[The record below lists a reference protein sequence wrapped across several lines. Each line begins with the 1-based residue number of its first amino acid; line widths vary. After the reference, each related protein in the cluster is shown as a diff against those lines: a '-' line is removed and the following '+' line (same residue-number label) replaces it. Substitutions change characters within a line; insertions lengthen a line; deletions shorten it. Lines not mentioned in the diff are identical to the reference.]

1 MIRNLKQFFIS
12 LFVGLIFSSILF
24 YIPGVDYRYYL
35 IIFFC
40 VSAIL
45 IFAYPISRNKRLWL
59 TVCIPTIFAF
69 ALIHFFSSNCSCC
82 VWYII
87 VALSGLAVVVEI
99 CRLIAKKMHKNK
111 KAKELPNY
119 FFERKYDL
127 DKIEEYLEKI
137 NVVGINAPWGG
148 GKTYLFNILKSR
160 LNEKFHFVTIEA
172 MASTVDSIESY
183 FISELGH
190 VLENKGY
197 FSTSTTR
204 IKRLLK
210 DSSWSWLAN
219 FLWGQDSYTNL
230 IQSLKS
236 EICNLDKKILIAIE
250 DVDRVSEKS
259 IVEKIFYLSE
269 QLTSSNE
276 NIKILFLYNENNLLD
291 LLQQDRYYIEKYI
304 PYVVDLT
311 PVSLRTTIERVYDNE
326 KRSLPNIDTKILKE
340 IFTPFYTEYYTNKLF
355 NADLTIRF
363 VPNGVNIR
371 RVKLY
376 LNDVNLAL
384 DTPQLKQNARA
395 VYAYYFTK
403 HFVYEIYKKIDV
415 ATPFSKLKLFN
426 WKGESIAIKDI
437 PEMQAQ
443 DSQKFMG
450 NIYNETAFALFRI
463 FDYKFD
469 ILIDREMKK
478 FDDNFENIKVM
489 KSQEHNDKIDRLI
502 RYLRWRGKSEYTD
515 LENAR
520 LQFIEH
526 VLNKNDDNLDANF
539 HAFME
544 SLYNNLS
551 PKRDNTT
558 VMRIA
563 VDWFYTLLPAFVLH
577 EEDSSVFNRLLDFYI
592 KKENVHTISYELIK
606 SLNLCW
612 GIKRDVYLHILK
624 IFNEQNIVGN
634 MNAIPEYQK
643 FLVLYLNDMSR
654 YGFVD
659 THNVGLLEKKDFK
672 IIGNDEKLNYLIFDS
687 LIEKLQ
693 NLKQNVTE
701 SVRKDIDTMIS
712 FVEKNKKM
720 VNTPNEMKPSKE
732 KDPFNFSFISQDFKK
747 EIDMVKS
754 AHLSDDEFDQYV
766 DAMYRKE
773 EFSVDCVSFLMQQ
786 KKNLIVRQP

>member
-1 MIRNLKQFFIS
+1 M
-12 LFVGLIFSSILF
+12 
-24 YIPGVDYRYYL
+24 
-35 IIFFC
+35 C
-40 VSAIL
+40 
-45 IFAYPISRNKRLWL
+45 
-59 TVCIPTIFAF
+59 
-69 ALIHFFSSNCSCC
+69 
-82 VWYII
+82 
-87 VALSGLAVVVEI
+87 
-99 CRLIAKKMHKNK
+99 KNK
-111 KAKELPNY
+111 KAEEPPNY
-119 FFERKYDL
+119 FFERIYDL

-137 NVVGINAPWGG
+137 NVVGINAPWGE

-172 MASTVDSIESY
+172 MASTIDSIESY

-236 EICNLDKKILIAIE
+236 EICHLDKKLLIAIE
-250 DVDRVSEKS
+250 DVDRISEKS

-276 NIKILFLYNENNLLD
+276 NIKILFLYNENNLLN

-311 PVSLRTTIERVYDNE
+311 PVSLRSTIERVYNNE
-326 KRSLPNIDTKILKE
+326 KRSLPNIDTKILND
-340 IFTPFYTEYYTNKLF
+340 IFTPYYTEYYTKKLF
-355 NADLTIRF
+355 NTDLTIRF

-376 LNDVNLAL
+376 LNDVNSAL
-384 DTPQLKQNARA
+384 DSPQLKQNARA

-443 DSQKFMG
+443 DSQKFMED
-450 NIYNETAFALFRI
+450 IYNETAFALFRI
-463 FDYKFD
+463 FDYKLD
-469 ILIDREMKK
+469 VLIDWDMKK

-489 KSQEHNDKIDRLI
+489 ESQEHNDKIDRLI

-539 HAFME
+539 HAFKE
-544 SLYNNLS
+544 SLYSNLS

-558 VMRIA
+558 VMRMT
-563 VDWFYTLLPAFVLH
+563 VDWFYTLLPAFILH
-577 EEDSSVFNRLLDFYI
+577 EEDSSVFSSLLDFYI

-612 GIKRDVYLHILK
+612 GIKRDMYLHILR
-624 IFNEQNIVGN
+624 IFNELNIIGN
-634 MNAIPEYQK
+634 MNAIPEYKK
-643 FLVLYLNDMSR
+643 FLTLYLNAMSR
-654 YGFVD
+654 FGFVD
-659 THNVGLLEKKDFK
+659 AHNVALLEEKDFK
-672 IIGNDEKLNYLIFDS
+672 IISNDEKLNYLIFGS
-687 LIEKLQ
+687 LMKKLQ
-693 NLKQNVTE
+693 NLKKNVTE

-720 VNTPNEMKPSKE
+720 VNTQNEIKSPKE
-732 KDPFNFSFISQDFKK
+732 KNPFEISIVPQNFKK
-747 EIDMVKS
+747 EIEMVKS
-754 AHLSDDEFDQYV
+754 AHLSDAEFDQYV
-766 DAMYRKE
+766 DAMYRTE
-773 EFSVDCVSFLMQQ
+773 EFSADCVSFLMQQ
-786 KKNLIVRQP
+786 KKNLIVHQS

>member
-1 MIRNLKQFFIS
+1 MMHNLKHFFIS

-40 VSAIL
+40 VFAIL
-45 IFAYPISRNKRLWL
+45 IFVYPISQNKRLWL
-59 TVCIPTIFAF
+59 AVCIPVIFAF
-69 ALIHFFSSNCSCC
+69 ALIYFFSSNRNYC

-87 VALSGLAVVVEI
+87 AALSKLAIVVEI
-99 CRLIAKKMHKNK
+99 YRLIAKKICKNK
-111 KAKELPNY
+111 KTMEPPNY
-119 FFERKYDL
+119 FFERNYDL

-183 FISELGH
+183 LISEIGH
-190 VLENKGY
+190 VLENNGY

-210 DSSWSWLAN
+210 DSSWSWIAN

-236 EICNLDKKILIAIE
+236 EICHLDKKLLIAIE

-269 QLTSSNE
+269 RLTSSNE
-276 NIKILFLYNENNLLD
+276 NIKILFLYNENNLLN

-304 PYVVDLT
+304 PFVVDLT

-326 KRSLPNIDTKILKE
+326 KSSLPNIDTKILKD
-340 IFTPFYTEYYTNKLF
+340 IFTPFYTEYYTKKLF
-355 NADLTIRF
+355 NADLTIQF

-384 DTPQLKQNARA
+384 DTPQLKQNAGA

-403 HFVYEIYKKIDV
+403 HFVYEIYKRIDV
-415 ATPFSKLKLFN
+415 VTPFSKLKLFN
-426 WKGESIAIKDI
+426 WKGGSIAIKDI

-443 DSQKFMG
+443 DSQKFME

-463 FDYKFD
+463 FDYKLD
-469 ILIDREMKK
+469 VLIDRKMKK
-478 FDDNFENIKVM
+478 LDDNFENIKVM

-526 VLNKNDDNLDANF
+526 VLNKNDNNLDANF

-544 SLYNNLS
+544 SLYSNLS
-551 PKRDNTT
+551 TKRDNTT
-558 VMRIA
+558 IMRIS
-563 VDWFYTLLPAFVLH
+563 VDWFYTLLPAFILH

-612 GIKRDVYLHILK
+612 GIKRDVYLHILE
-624 IFNEQNIVGN
+624 IFNEKNIVGN

-659 THNVGLLEKKDFK
+659 TQNVSLLEEKDFK

-687 LIEKLQ
+687 LVKKLQ

-701 SVRKDIDTMIS
+701 SVRKDINTMIS

-720 VNTPNEMKPSKE
+720 VNTQNEMKLPKE
-732 KDPFNFSFISQDFKK
+732 KDPFKISFVPQNFKK
-747 EIDMVKS
+747 EIEMVKS
-754 AHLSDDEFDQYV
+754 AHLSDAEFDQYV

-786 KKNLIVRQP
+786 KNSLIV

>member
-1 MIRNLKQFFIS
+1 MHNLKHFFIS
-12 LFVGLIFSSILF
+12 LFVGSIFSSILF
-24 YIPGVDYRYYL
+24 YIPGVNYRYYL

-40 VSAIL
+40 VFAIL
-45 IFAYPISRNKRLWL
+45 IIVYPISRNKKLWL
-59 TVCIPTIFAF
+59 TICIPAIIAF

-87 VALSGLAVVVEI
+87 AALSGLAVVIEI
-99 CRLIAKKMHKNK
+99 CRLIAKNMYKNK

-190 VLENKGY
+190 ALENNGY

-236 EICNLDKKILIAIE
+236 EICRLDKKLLIAIE
-250 DVDRVSEKS
+250 DLDRVSEKS

-269 QLTSSNE
+269 QLTSLNE
-276 NIKILFLYNENNLLD
+276 NIKVLFLYNENNLLN

-311 PVSLRTTIERVYDNE
+311 PVSLRTTIERVYENE
-326 KRSLPNIDTKILKE
+326 KRSLPNIDTKILKD
-340 IFTPFYTEYYTNKLF
+340 IFTPFYTEYYTKKLF
-355 NADLTIRF
+355 NADLTINF

-376 LNDVNLAL
+376 LNDVNSAL
-384 DTPQLKQNARA
+384 DTPPLKQNARA

-437 PEMQAQ
+437 PEMQIQ
-443 DSQKFMG
+443 DSQRFMED
-450 NIYNETAFALFRI
+450 IYNETAFALFRI
-463 FDYKFD
+463 FDYKLD
-469 ILIDREMKK
+469 VLIDREMKK

-526 VLNKNDDNLDANF
+526 VLNKNDDNLEANF

-544 SLYNNLS
+544 SLYHNLS
-551 PKRDNTT
+551 SKRDNRTI
-558 VMRIA
+558 MRYT

-612 GIKRDVYLHILK
+612 GIRRDVYLHILK

-634 MNAIPEYQK
+634 MNANPEYQK
-643 FLVLYLNDMSR
+643 FLVLFLNGMSR

-659 THNVGLLEKKDFK
+659 TRNVGLLEEKDFK

-687 LIEKLQ
+687 LTEKLQ

-720 VNTPNEMKPSKE
+720 VNTQNEMNPPPK
-732 KDPFNFSFISQDFKK
+732 KDPFEISFVPQNFKK
-747 EIDMVKS
+747 ELEMVKS
-754 AHLSDDEFDQYV
+754 AHLSNAEFDQYV

-773 EFSVDCVSFLMQQ
+773 EFSVDCVRFLMQQ
-786 KKNLIVRQP
+786 KKNLIV

>member
-24 YIPGVDYRYYL
+24 YIPGVDYSYYL

-40 VSAIL
+40 VSAIF

-82 VWYII
+82 AWYII
-87 VALSGLAVVVEI
+87 AALSELAVLVEI
-99 CRLIAKKMHKNK
+99 CRFIAKKVCKNK
-111 KAKELPNY
+111 KATEPPNY
-119 FFERKYDL
+119 FFERNYDL

-160 LNEKFHFVTIEA
+160 LNEKFHFTTIEA

-190 VLENKGY
+190 VLENNGY

-219 FLWGQDSYTNL
+219 FLWGQDSYTSL

-236 EICNLDKKILIAIE
+236 EISRLDKKILIAIE
-250 DVDRVSEKS
+250 DIDRVSEKS
-259 IVEKIFYLSE
+259 IVEKILYLSE

-276 NIKILFLYNENNLLD
+276 NIKVLFLYNENNLLN

-326 KRSLPNIDTKILKE
+326 KRSLPNIETKMLKD
-340 IFTPFYTEYYTNKLF
+340 IFTPFYTEYYTRKLF
-355 NADLTIRF
+355 NADLTIQF

-384 DTPQLKQNARA
+384 DTPQLKQNARV

-403 HFVYEIYKKIDV
+403 HFVYEIYKRIDV

-426 WKGESIAIKDI
+426 WEGGSIAIKDI

-443 DSQKFMG
+443 VSQKFMED
-450 NIYNETAFALFRI
+450 IYNETAFALFRI
-463 FDYKFD
+463 FDYKLD
-469 ILIDREMKK
+469 VLIDKEMKK
-478 FDDNFENIKVM
+478 YDDNFENIKVM
-489 KSQEHNDKIDRLI
+489 ESQEHNDKIDRLI

-526 VLNKNDDNLDANF
+526 VLNKNDDNPDANF
-539 HAFME
+539 HAFMK
-544 SLYNNLS
+544 SLYSNLS

-563 VDWFYTLLPAFVLH
+563 VDWFYTLLPAFILH
-577 EEDSSVFNRLLDFYI
+577 EEDSSVFNGLLDFYI
-592 KKENVHTISYELIK
+592 KKENVHTINYELIK
-606 SLNLCW
+606 NLNLCW
-612 GIKRDVYLHILK
+612 GIKRGVYLHILK
-624 IFNEQNIVGN
+624 IFNKLNIVGN
-634 MNAIPEYQK
+634 MNANPEYQK
-643 FLVLYLNDMSR
+643 FLVLYLNGMSR
-654 YGFVD
+654 YGFID
-659 THNVGLLEKKDFK
+659 THSVRLLEEKDFK
-672 IIGNDEKLNYLIFDS
+672 IIGDDEKLNYLIFDS
-687 LIEKLQ
+687 LMEKLQ
-693 NLKQNVTE
+693 NLKQNVTK

-720 VNTPNEMKPSKE
+720 VNTQNEVKPPKE
-732 KDPFNFSFISQDFKK
+732 KDPSNFSFILQDFKK
-747 EIDMVKS
+747 ELEMVKS
-754 AHLSDDEFDQYV
+754 AHLSDAEFDKYV

-773 EFSVDCVSFLMQQ
+773 VFSVDCIKFLMQQ
-786 KKNLIVRQP
+786 KKNLIV

>member
-1 MIRNLKQFFIS
+1 MMHNLKHFFIS
-12 LFVGLIFSSILF
+12 LFVGSIFSSILF
-24 YIPGVDYRYYL
+24 YIPGVNYRYYL

-40 VSAIL
+40 VFAIL
-45 IFAYPISRNKRLWL
+45 IIVYPISRNKKLWL
-59 TVCIPTIFAF
+59 TICIPAIIAF

-87 VALSGLAVVVEI
+87 AALSGLAVVIEI
-99 CRLIAKKMHKNK
+99 CRLIAKNMYKNK

-190 VLENKGY
+190 ALENNGY

-236 EICNLDKKILIAIE
+236 EICRLDKKLLIAIE
-250 DVDRVSEKS
+250 DLDRVSEKS

-269 QLTSSNE
+269 QLTSLNE
-276 NIKILFLYNENNLLD
+276 NIKVLFLYNENNLLN

-311 PVSLRTTIERVYDNE
+311 PVSLRTTIERVYENE
-326 KRSLPNIDTKILKE
+326 KRSLPNIDTKILKD
-340 IFTPFYTEYYTNKLF
+340 IFTPFYTEYYTKKLF
-355 NADLTIRF
+355 NADLTINF

-376 LNDVNLAL
+376 LNDVNSAL
-384 DTPQLKQNARA
+384 DTPPLKQNARA

-437 PEMQAQ
+437 PEMQIQ
-443 DSQKFMG
+443 DSQRFMED
-450 NIYNETAFALFRI
+450 IYNETAFALFRI
-463 FDYKFD
+463 FDYKLD
-469 ILIDREMKK
+469 VLIDREMKK

-526 VLNKNDDNLDANF
+526 VLNKNDDNLEANF

-544 SLYNNLS
+544 SLYHNLS
-551 PKRDNTT
+551 SKRDNRTI
-558 VMRIA
+558 MRYT

-612 GIKRDVYLHILK
+612 GIRRDVYLHILK

-634 MNAIPEYQK
+634 MNANPEYQK
-643 FLVLYLNDMSR
+643 FLVLFLNGMSR

-659 THNVGLLEKKDFK
+659 TRNVGLLEEKDFK

-687 LIEKLQ
+687 LTEKLQ

-720 VNTPNEMKPSKE
+720 VNTQNEMNPPPK
-732 KDPFNFSFISQDFKK
+732 KDPFEISFVPQNFKK
-747 EIDMVKS
+747 ELEMVKS
-754 AHLSDDEFDQYV
+754 AHLSNAEFDQYV

-773 EFSVDCVSFLMQQ
+773 EFSVDCVRFLMQQ
-786 KKNLIVRQP
+786 KKNLIV

>member
-1 MIRNLKQFFIS
+1 MMHNLKHFFIS
-12 LFVGLIFSSILF
+12 LFVGSIFSSILF
-24 YIPGVDYRYYL
+24 YIPGVNYRYYL

-40 VSAIL
+40 VFAIL
-45 IFAYPISRNKRLWL
+45 IIVYPISRNKKLWL
-59 TVCIPTIFAF
+59 TICIPAIIAF

-87 VALSGLAVVVEI
+87 AALSGLAVVIEI
-99 CRLIAKKMHKNK
+99 CRLIAKNMYKNK

-190 VLENKGY
+190 ALENNGY

-236 EICNLDKKILIAIE
+236 EICRLDKKLLIAIE
-250 DVDRVSEKS
+250 DLDRVSEKY

-269 QLTSSNE
+269 QLTSLNE
-276 NIKILFLYNENNLLD
+276 NIKVLFLYNENNLLN

-311 PVSLRTTIERVYDNE
+311 PVSLRTTIERVYENE
-326 KRSLPNIDTKILKE
+326 KRSLPNIDTKILKD
-340 IFTPFYTEYYTNKLF
+340 IFTPFYTEYYTKKLF
-355 NADLTIRF
+355 NADLTINL

-437 PEMQAQ
+437 PEMQIQ
-443 DSQKFMG
+443 DSQRFMED
-450 NIYNETAFALFRI
+450 IYNETAFALFRI
-463 FDYKFD
+463 FDYKLD
-469 ILIDREMKK
+469 VLIDREMKK

-526 VLNKNDDNLDANF
+526 VLNKNDDNLEANF

-544 SLYNNLS
+544 SLYHNLS
-551 PKRDNTT
+551 SKRDNRTI
-558 VMRIA
+558 MRYT

-612 GIKRDVYLHILK
+612 GIRRDVYLHILK

-634 MNAIPEYQK
+634 MNASPEYQK
-643 FLVLYLNDMSR
+643 FLVLFLNGMSR

-659 THNVGLLEKKDFK
+659 TRNVGLLEEKDFK

-687 LIEKLQ
+687 LTEKLQ

-720 VNTPNEMKPSKE
+720 VNTQNEMNPPPK
-732 KDPFNFSFISQDFKK
+732 KDPFEISFVPQNFKK
-747 EIDMVKS
+747 ELEMVKS
-754 AHLSDDEFDQYV
+754 AHLSNAEFDQYV

-773 EFSVDCVSFLMQQ
+773 EFSVDCVRFLMQQ
-786 KKNLIVRQP
+786 KKNLIV

>member
-1 MIRNLKQFFIS
+1 MRNLKFFFIS

-40 VSAIL
+40 VFAIL
-45 IFAYPISRNKRLWL
+45 IFVYPISRNKRLWL
-59 TVCIPTIFAF
+59 TVCIPAIFAF
-69 ALIHFFSSNCSCC
+69 ALIYFFSSNCKCYI
-82 VWYII
+82 WYII
-87 VALSGLAVVVEI
+87 TVLSGLAVVVEI
-99 CRLIAKKMHKNK
+99 CKLIAKKLNKNK
-111 KAKELPNY
+111 KAIEPPNY

-127 DKIEEYLEKI
+127 EKIEEYLEKVNI
-137 NVVGINAPWGG
+137 VGINAPWGG
-148 GKTYLFNILKSR
+148 GKTYLFNILKSK

-172 MASTVDSIESY
+172 LASTVDSIESY
-183 FISELGH
+183 FISELGL
-190 VLENKGY
+190 VLENNGY

-219 FLWGQDSYTNL
+219 ILWGQDSYTNL

-236 EICNLDKKILIAIE
+236 EICQLDKKLLIAIE
-250 DVDRVSEKS
+250 DVDRVSEKP

-276 NIKILFLYNENNLLD
+276 NIKILFLYNENNLLN

-326 KRSLPNIDTKILKE
+326 KRSLPNIDTKILKD
-340 IFTPFYTEYYTNKLF
+340 IFTPFYTEYYTKKLF

-376 LNDVNLAL
+376 LNDVNSAL
-384 DTPQLKQNARA
+384 DTPTLKQNARA

-403 HFVYEIYKKIDV
+403 HFVYEIYKKVDV
-415 ATPFSKLKLFN
+415 ATPFSKLKLFS

-443 DSQKFMG
+443 DSQKFME

-463 FDYKFD
+463 FDYKLD

-478 FDDNFENIKVM
+478 FDDNFENINVM
-489 KSQEHNDKIDRLI
+489 KSQEHNNKIDRLI

-539 HAFME
+539 HAFMG

-558 VMRIA
+558 IIRNA
-563 VDWFYTLLPAFVLH
+563 VDWFYTLLPAFILH
-577 EEDSSVFNRLLDFYI
+577 DEDRSVFNRLLDYYI

-624 IFNEQNIVGN
+624 IFNELNIVGN

-659 THNVGLLEKKDFK
+659 THNVGLLEEKDFK

-687 LIEKLQ
+687 LMIQLQ

-701 SVRKDIDTMIS
+701 SVKKDIDTMIS

-720 VNTPNEMKPSKE
+720 VNTQNEMNPPKE
-732 KDPFNFSFISQDFKK
+732 KDPFEISFVPKNFKK
-747 EIDMVKS
+747 EIEMLRS
-754 AHLSDDEFDQYV
+754 AHLSDAEFDKYV

-773 EFSVDCVSFLMQQ
+773 VFSVNCVSFLMQQ
-786 KKNLIVRQP
+786 KKNLIVH